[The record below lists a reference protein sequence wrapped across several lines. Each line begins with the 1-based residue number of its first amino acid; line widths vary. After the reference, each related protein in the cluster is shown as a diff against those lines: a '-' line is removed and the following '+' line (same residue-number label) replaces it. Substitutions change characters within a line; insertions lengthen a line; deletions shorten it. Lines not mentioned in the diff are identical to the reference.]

1 MDSGLIVIV
10 MMVIPSMAIVFLIT
24 ILKTQKVSKE
34 KLEKIFGEENII
46 KIIEAK
52 TEDEIKEII
61 RTLHKSKKKALKT
74 LLESQD
80 IREVLKAIDE
90 HIRKDKIE
98 TKES

>member
-10 MMVIPSMAIVFLIT
+10 MMVIPSMAFVFLIT
-24 ILKTQKVSKE
+24 ILKTQKVSAE
-34 KLEKIFGEENII
+34 KLKKIFGEENIL

-52 TEDEIKEII
+52 TEEEIKEII

-80 IREVLKAIDE
+80 IRDVLKAIDE
-90 HIRKDKIE
+90 HIRKDKTE
-98 TKES
+98 EK

>member
-1 MDSGLIVIV
+1 MESGLIVIV
-10 MMVIPSMAIVFLIT
+10 MTIIPSMAIVFLIT

-34 KLEKIFGEENII
+34 KLEKIFGKENVL

-52 TEDEIKEII
+52 TEEEIKEII
-61 RTLHKSKKKALKT
+61 RSLHKSQKKKLKT

-90 HIRKDKIE
+90 HIRKDK
-98 TKES
+98 TKTE